1 MNTNDPLPRPGPTR
15 PTLRIVRDL
24 RAPSDAAHQITGGK
38 GTPKLLEAA
47 VKGKVFK
54 SVEIHGT
61 A

>member
-1 MNTNDPLPRPGPTR
+1 MSKLEAVASNPGTTKEHNR
-15 PTLRIVRDL
+15 ELTADELNAV
-24 RAPSDAAHQITGGK
+24 TGGRA
-38 GTPKLLEAA
+38 TPKLLEAA